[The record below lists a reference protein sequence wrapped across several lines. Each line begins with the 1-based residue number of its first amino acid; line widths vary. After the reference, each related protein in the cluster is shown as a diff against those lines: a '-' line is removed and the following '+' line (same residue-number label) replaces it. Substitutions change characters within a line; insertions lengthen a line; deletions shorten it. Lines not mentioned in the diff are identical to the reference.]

1 MNEKYY
7 DIASEMVD
15 QCMERWSTKCKKISS
30 VIGNKLKEI
39 ELLHPFINRKSVLL
53 HGDHVTTETGTGC
66 VHTAPAHGMDD
77 HIICN
82 CLLYTSPSPRDYAAS
97 RMPSSA

>member
-7 DIASEMVD
+7 VIASEMVD
-15 QCMERWSTKCKKISS
+15 QCMERWGTKCKKISS

-66 VHTAPAHGMDD
+66 VHTAPAHGGPTRPVLPLAKHQHNLVLFQYDGTVP
-77 HIICN
+77 
-82 CLLYTSPSPRDYAAS
+82 L
-97 RMPSSA
+97 